1 MTPQGID
8 SFYQPMDE
16 TMFDS
21 NVVEQIHERHETKV
35 LAVQNQVSSEFDV
48 FKRLAKSFW
57 KEQRFED
64 VVLGRFTFSFAL
76 INQAIAE
83 SHLPRN
89 IKEVTVCGTEAG
101 QLVLQVTHARR
112 GLYVL
117 NLTIKDI
124 VFAEKTLRVEAVL
137 NDVELPNGSWLARK
151 RLALTF
157 KLGRFA
163 LHRLCRN
170 LKFMTVTPSMEK
182 NEYVFDFSQAVT
194 SVLRDHHIDMDM
206 VHLRSWRI
214 LKDQLAFQGSVNA
227 ARLAT
232 YLKRRMPSLFD

>member
-1 MTPQGID
+1 M
-8 SFYQPMDE
+8 
-16 TMFDS
+16 
-21 NVVEQIHERHETKV
+21 
-35 LAVQNQVSSEFDV
+35 
-48 FKRLAKSFW
+48 
-57 KEQRFED
+57 
-64 VVLGRFTFSFAL
+64 
-76 INQAIAE
+76 
-83 SHLPRN
+83 
-89 IKEVTVCGTEAG
+89 
-101 QLVLQVTHARR
+101 
-112 GLYVL
+112 
-117 NLTIKDI
+117 
-124 VFAEKTLRVEAVL
+124 EAVL

>member
-1 MTPQGID
+1 MTPQGKD

-21 NVVEQIHERHETKV
+21 NVVEQIHERHETRV
-35 LAVQNQVSSEFDV
+35 LAVQNQVSSEFGV

-57 KEQRFED
+57 
-64 VVLGRFTFSFAL
+64 
-76 INQAIAE
+76 NQTIAE

-101 QLVLQVTHARR
+101 QLVLQVNRARR
-112 GLYVL
+112 GLIVL

-137 NDVELPNGSWLARK
+137 TGVELPNGSWLTRK
-151 RLALTF
+151 MHALTF
-157 KLGRFA
+157 KLGKFP

-170 LKFMTVTPSMEK
+170 LRFMTVTPSMAK
-182 NEYVFDFSQAVT
+182 NEYILDFSQAVT
-194 SVLRDHHIDMDM
+194 SVLRDHDIDMDM

-227 ARLAT
+227 ARLAQ

>member
-1 MTPQGID
+1 M
-8 SFYQPMDE
+8 
-16 TMFDS
+16 
-21 NVVEQIHERHETKV
+21 
-35 LAVQNQVSSEFDV
+35 
-48 FKRLAKSFW
+48 
-57 KEQRFED
+57 
-64 VVLGRFTFSFAL
+64 
-76 INQAIAE
+76 
-83 SHLPRN
+83 
-89 IKEVTVCGTEAG
+89 
-101 QLVLQVTHARR
+101 
-112 GLYVL
+112 L

-170 LKFMTVTPSMEK
+170 LKFMTVTPSMKK

>member
-1 MTPQGID
+1 MTQQGID

-21 NVVEQIHERHETKV
+21 NVVEQIHERHETRV

-182 NEYVFDFSQAVT
+182 NEYVFDFS
-194 SVLRDHHIDMDM
+194 
-206 VHLRSWRI
+206 
-214 LKDQLAFQGSVNA
+214 
-227 ARLAT
+227 
-232 YLKRRMPSLFD
+232 

>member
-1 MTPQGID
+1 M
-8 SFYQPMDE
+8 
-16 TMFDS
+16 
-21 NVVEQIHERHETKV
+21 
-35 LAVQNQVSSEFDV
+35 
-48 FKRLAKSFW
+48 
-57 KEQRFED
+57 
-64 VVLGRFTFSFAL
+64 
-76 INQAIAE
+76 
-83 SHLPRN
+83 
-89 IKEVTVCGTEAG
+89 TVCGTEAG

-170 LKFMTVTPSMEK
+170 LKFMTVTPSMK
-182 NEYVFDFSQAVT
+182 KIIILYFSQAVT